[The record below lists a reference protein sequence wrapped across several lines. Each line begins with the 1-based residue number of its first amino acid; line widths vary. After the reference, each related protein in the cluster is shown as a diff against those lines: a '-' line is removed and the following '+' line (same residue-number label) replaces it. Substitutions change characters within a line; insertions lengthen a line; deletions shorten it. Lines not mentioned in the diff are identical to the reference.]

1 MVKEY
6 WNLHS
11 TPFGKPGSGGWFYE
25 SPSHEEA
32 LARLYFLIEQQ
43 RQCGILTGPAGTGKT
58 ALLTLLAKQLRRSQC
73 QSVLLDVCGISGD
86 ELIWQLANA
95 LHVAPAA
102 TARPFLLWRSVRDSL
117 HGLSKSEQQIVLMF
131 DHFDRGEADCPV
143 VLEQL
148 LRLTDGTGGG
158 CTLLIA
164 ADETAI
170 SRSLSPLLPLVDLRI
185 ELSPLNRH
193 ETAYY
198 VYESLKQA
206 GAETELFDPSA
217 LDAIFAATGGLPRE
231 IGRLCELSLLAGMA
245 DKRTTIDAETVREAA
260 ANLSVTSNPSVV
272 LPTSDNAAA
281 VA

>member
-1 MVKEY
+1 MVKAY

-11 TPFGKPGSGGWFYE
+11 TPFGKPGSCNWFYE

-32 LARLYFLIEQQ
+32 FARLYFLIEQQ
-43 RQCGILTGPAGTGKT
+43 RQCGTLTGLAGTGKT
-58 ALLTLLAKQLRRSQC
+58 ALLNAVGRQLRRSQH

-86 ELIWQLANA
+86 ELIWQLADA
-95 LHVAPAA
+95 LHLAPVA
-102 TARPFLLWRSVRDSL
+102 TARPFLLWRSVRDYL
-117 HGLSKSEQQIVLMF
+117 HGLSRSEQQIVLMF
-131 DHFDRGEADCPV
+131 DHFDRGEADCAV
-143 VLEQL
+143 VVEQL
-148 LRLTDGTGGG
+148 LHLADGAGGG

-185 ELSPLNRH
+185 ELSPLDRH

-206 GAETELFDPSA
+206 GAETELFDPPA
-217 LDAIFAATGGLPRE
+217 LDAIFAATGGVPRE

-260 ANLSVTSNPSVV
+260 SNLSVTVSSSV
-272 LPTSDNAAA
+272 LRTSDNAAA